1 MRKKGKR
8 DKMMSIDKPNENTL
22 IYIHHHPPPHHP
34 RTHKHISIQIHIC
47 TYTHY
52 LLFKSDTAF

>member
-8 DKMMSIDKPNENTL
+8 DKMISIDKPNENTL
-22 IYIHHHPPPHHP
+22 IYIHPPPPP